1 MIKCKSKLIFLLF
14 SFFTFSISS
23 TLAQSYKIEGKVV
36 DAITKDVLVGVPI
49 GIRNMPDKSTSTDSN
64 GRYVLDL
71 PKGYYDLVIKYIGY
85 GDESVSINLDRNIT
99 KNIGLKQ
106 TSINLNEV
114 VVSSAR
120 KDENVSSPQTGI
132 EKLSIQEINL
142 LPVLMGERDVMKA
155 IQLMPGVKTA
165 NEGGTGF
172 FVRGGTADQNLI
184 LLDDVSVYNASHLMG
199 FFSTFN
205 PDVVR
210 DVTLYKGS
218 MPAEYGERLSSVL
231 DVKTRNGD
239 TQDYHVNGGIGLIS
253 SKLGV
258 EGPIQKGKSSFL
270 LAGRRTYVD
279 ALGKVFGVEQAKNT
293 SLYFYDLNMKLNF
306 ILSDKD
312 RLAFSGYWGKDK
324 LSLDKVVDTDWGN
337 LIGTLKWTR
346 EMNRKWVSLTSLTY
360 NKYSYNISLDMNIDL
375 NIASVIND
383 YSFKQEFEYR
393 NSDKSVWK
401 LGYQTT
407 YHDISPGKFSYAED
421 KGDGRD
427 LKHRYS
433 WENGL
438 FISNNVQMSDRLE
451 VIYGLRLS
459 TFSALGRGDYYVL
472 DDDYLVID
480 TISYQSGKFV
490 KTYLN
495 LEPRLSMAYRLNE
508 ASSLKVAY
516 ARTTQSMHLLSN
528 TSFGTPYDRWI
539 SSSNNVKPQQSD
551 QFSLGYFRNFTD
563 NMFEF
568 SVEGYYKKMH
578 NQIDFKDNAKFDR
591 NDDVES
597 ELRFGK
603 GRAYG
608 IEFML
613 KKNIGKLT
621 GWLSYTLSKSEKKID
636 GINDNQWYNAT
647 QDRTHDI
654 SIVGM
659 YQLNAKWSLSAA
671 WVYYT
676 GNAVSYPSGKYE
688 IDGQL
693 IPYYTE
699 RNGYRAPAYHRLD
712 LGAVCVLKKT
722 AKLYSELAFSLYNA
736 YGRENAYIVQFR
748 QNDDDPTKASAY
760 QYSLFRFIP
769 SISWN
774 FKF

>member
-49 GIRNMPDKSTSTDSN
+49 GIRNMPDKSTSTDTN

-568 SVEGYYKKMH
+568 SVEGYYKRMH

-659 YQLNAKWSLSAA
+659 YQLNTKWSLSAA

>member
-1 MIKCKSKLIFLLF
+1 MYKRTKIYTLFLLLCF
-14 SFFTFSISS
+14 SPLSIIAQIYKISGRVTDSS
-23 TLAQSYKIEGKVV
+23 TNEALI
-36 DAITKDVLVGVPI
+36 GVPI
-49 GIRNMPDKSTSTDSN
+49 GVEKNESKGVSTDNKGYYSIS
-64 GRYVLDL
+64 L
-71 PKGYYDLVIKYIGY
+71 PKGEYVLSIKYIGY
-85 GDESVSINLDRNIT
+85 QDKKIKINLD
-99 KNIGLKQ
+99 KNIVENIKLDQ
-106 TSINLNEV
+106 SAVNLTEV
-114 VVSSAR
+114 VVSSVR
-120 KDENVSSPQTGI
+120 PDENVSSPQTGV
-132 EKLSIQEINL
+132 ERLSMKEVNL
-142 LPVLMGERDVMKA
+142 LPVLMGERDVMKT

-184 LLDDVSVYNASHLMG
+184 LLDDVSVYNASHLLG

-205 PDVVR
+205 SDVVR
-210 DVTLYKGS
+210 DVTLYKGA
-218 MPAEYGERLSSVL
+218 MPAQYGERLSSVL

-239 TQDYHVNGGIGLIS
+239 NQEYHVSGGIGLIA

-270 LAGRRTYVD
+270 LAARRTYVD
-279 ALGKVFGVEQAKNT
+279 AIAKLGGAKEAKNT
-293 SLYFYDLNMKLNF
+293 TMYFYDLNMKLNF
-306 ILSDKD
+306 ELSQKD
-312 RLAFSGYWGKDK
+312 RLSFSGYWGKDK
-324 LSLDKVVDTDWGN
+324 LALDKVVDTDWGN

-346 EMNRKWVSLTSLTY
+346 TMNRKWTSLTSLTY
-360 NKYSYNISLDMNIDL
+360 NRYAYNVSLDMNIDL
-375 NIASVIND
+375 DISSVIND
-383 YSFKQEFEYR
+383 YSFKQDFEFR
-393 NSDKSVWK
+393 NTDKSVWRF
-401 LGYQTT
+401 GYQTS
-407 YHDISPGKFSYAED
+407 YHDLSPGKYSYAEG
-421 KGDGRD
+421 KGQGKE

-438 FISNNVQMSDRLE
+438 YATNTLELSDRLE

-459 TFSALGRGDYYVL
+459 TFSALGKGDYYI
-472 DDDYLVID
+472 ID
-480 TISYQSGKFV
+480 NNYIVTDTVSYKSGSFV

-508 ASSLKVAY
+508 TSSLKAAY

-528 TSFGTPYDRWI
+528 ASFGTPYDRWI
-539 SSSNNVKPQQSD
+539 SSSNNVKPQQAD
-551 QFSLGYFRNFTD
+551 QFSLGYFRNFSD

-568 SVEGYYKKMH
+568 SVEAYYKKMY

-591 NDDVES
+591 NEDVET

-608 IEFML
+608 VEFMV
-613 KKNIGKLT
+613 KKNIGRFT

-636 GINDNQWYNAT
+636 GINNNEWYDAT

-659 YQLNAKWSLSAA
+659 YELNKKWSLSAS

-676 GNAVSYPSGKYE
+676 GNAVTYPSGKYE
-688 IDGQL
+688 IDGEL
-693 IPYYTE
+693 VPYYTE

-722 AKLYSELAFSLYNA
+722 DKFYSELTFSLYNA
-736 YGRENAYIVQFR
+736 YGRENAYIIQFR
-748 QNDDDPTKASAY
+748 ENKDDPTKATAY

-769 SISWN
+769 SVSWN